1 MNSGTRGPAYG
12 PASADS
18 TARARRLARAR
29 GPPRDRS
36 HGRAEAQGRRPDFAA
51 TARGDLRPGLRASR
65 VPRIPLAV
73 SATDAISDTARL
85 EQRITELEVKVAFQE
100 RTIDDLDAVLRHF
113 TARVEALERELS
125 RVRGELEAPSPST
138 AEVLAALDDEPA

>member
-1 MNSGTRGPAYG
+1 
-12 PASADS
+12 
-18 TARARRLARAR
+18 
-29 GPPRDRS
+29 
-36 HGRAEAQGRRPDFAA
+36 
-51 TARGDLRPGLRASR
+51 
-65 VPRIPLAV
+65 V